1 MLILS
6 WGKDHTVGRW
16 DIPATELLKYIHVGI
31 VLHPLI
37 HWQIMPG
44 CEKPIPSDVD
54 HVQTGQSQHGSI
66 KSDAQTNPVINITL
80 SKNCQ
85 AKKNVRLCKK

>member
-1 MLILS
+1 
-6 WGKDHTVGRW
+6 
-16 DIPATELLKYIHVGI
+16 
-31 VLHPLI
+31 
-37 HWQIMPG
+37 MPG